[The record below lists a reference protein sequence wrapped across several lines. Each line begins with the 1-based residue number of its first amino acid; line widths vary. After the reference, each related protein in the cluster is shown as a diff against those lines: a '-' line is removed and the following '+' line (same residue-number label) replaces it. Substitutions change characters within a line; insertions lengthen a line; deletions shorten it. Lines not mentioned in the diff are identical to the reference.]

1 MNKKEIFLKD
11 IYSIPSLIKD
21 FFTDEEYASHRF
33 SLENVQKQVE
43 FKEKSYSKDQR
54 KILCEVLE
62 KQLGN
67 LQLSD
72 KQKENLQ
79 VLSQENTFTIVTGHQ
94 LNLFTGPAFFV
105 YKIFKLQGACFRV

>member
-1 MNKKEIFLKD
+1 M
-11 IYSIPSLIKD
+11 
-21 FFTDEEYASHRF
+21 
-33 SLENVQKQVE
+33 E
-43 FKEKSYSKDQR
+43 FKEKSYSKEQR

-62 KQLGN
+62 KQLEN

-79 VLSQENTFTIVTGHQ
+79 ALSQENTFTIVTGHQ

-105 YKIFKLQGACFRV
+105 YKILQTIKTTDFLNQNIQKSGGNSDRNQSLLFLKIRLSAVFPDT

>member
-21 FFTDEEYASHRF
+21 FFDDEEYASHRF
-33 SLENVQKQVE
+33 SLENVQKQVG
-43 FKEKSYSKDQR
+43 FKEKTYSKEQR

-67 LQLSD
+67 LPLSD

-79 VLSQENTFTIVTGHQ
+79 ALTQENAFTIGT
-94 LNLFTGPAFFV
+94 AESV
-105 YKIFKLQGACFRV
+105 YRACVFRL